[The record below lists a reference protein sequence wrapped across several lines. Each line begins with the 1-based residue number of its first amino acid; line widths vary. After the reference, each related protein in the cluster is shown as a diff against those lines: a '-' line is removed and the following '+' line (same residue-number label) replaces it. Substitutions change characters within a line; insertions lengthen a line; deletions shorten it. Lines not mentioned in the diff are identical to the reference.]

1 MSDQE
6 RFALPEVTNR
16 KMAFDFITAG
26 ESHGKGLVAIIE
38 GLPAGLPIDPAFINH
53 QLWRRQQGYGRG
65 GRMKIESDEVEI
77 LSGVRHGH
85 TLGSPVSFF
94 IRNRDFDNWQDVMAI
109 EPREFEEEKRARRL
123 TRPRPGH
130 TDLAGGLKFDT
141 HDLRDILERASARET
156 AARVA
161 VGAFAK
167 LLLREINIEI
177 GSHTAMIGGV
187 PEKPIRATWKQIT
200 TIPDDSVLRCV
211 DNEAERRMIALIDS
225 TKEARDTLG
234 GIFEVVARGVVAGL
248 GSHTQWNRKID
259 GRLGQAIMCIPAV
272 KAVEIGMGVGVSYS
286 TGSQVHDEI
295 GYNPAERSF
304 TRPTNRAGGIEGGIT
319 NGSEVRVSGHLK
331 PISTLRQPLASV
343 DVITKEESAAAF
355 ERSDIVAV
363 PAAGVIGE
371 AMVAI
376 VLADAAR
383 EKFGGDSLGE
393 MKRNFEG
400 YLEQLKRY

>member
-1 MSDQE
+1 MVMTQ
-6 RFALPEVTNR
+6 FT
-16 KMAFDFITAG
+16 FITAG

-38 GLPAGLPIDPAFINH
+38 GLPAGLPIDSAFINRE
-53 QLWRRQQGYGRG
+53 LWRRQQGYGRG

-77 LSGVRHGH
+77 LSGVRHGQ
-85 TLGSPVSFF
+85 TLGSPVSLL
-94 IRNRDFDNWQDVMAI
+94 IRNRDFENWQDVMAT
-109 EPREFEEEKRARRL
+109 EPREFADEKRARKL

-130 TDLAGGLKFDT
+130 TDLAGGLKYDT

-161 VGAFAK
+161 AGAFAK
-167 LLLREINIEI
+167 LLLKEI
-177 GSHTAMIGGV
+177 GVEIASHTARIGGV
-187 PEKPIRATWKQIT
+187 PDKPIKATWEQIAS
-200 TIPDDSVLRCV
+200 IPHDSPLRCA
-211 DNEAERRMIALIDS
+211 DKEAEAKMIALIDA
-225 TKEARDTLG
+225 TKEAKDTLG
-234 GIFEVVARGVVAGL
+234 GIFEVVARSVAGL
-248 GSHTQWNRKID
+248 GSHTQWNQKID
-259 GRLGQAIMCIPAV
+259 GRLAQAIMCIPAV
-272 KAVEIGMGVGVSYS
+272 KAVEIGAGVEVSRG
-286 TGSQVHDEI
+286 TGSQIHDEI
-295 GYNPAERSF
+295 GYNSAERGF

-319 NGSEVRVSGHLK
+319 NGEEIRISGHLK

-343 DVITKEESAAAF
+343 DVVTKEESAAAF

>member
-1 MSDQE
+1 MH
-6 RFALPEVTNR
+6 
-16 KMAFDFITAG
+16 FDFVTAG

-38 GLPAGLPIDPAFINH
+38 GLPAGLPIDPAFINRE
-53 QLWRRQQGYGRG
+53 LWRRQQGYGRG
-65 GRMKIESDEVEI
+65 GRMKIETDEVEI
-77 LSGVRHGH
+77 ISGVRHGK
-85 TLGSPVSFF
+85 TLGSPVALL
-94 IRNRDFDNWQDVMAI
+94 IRNRDFENWQDVMAI
-109 EPREFEEEKRARRL
+109 EGREFADDKRARRL

-130 TDLAGGLKFDT
+130 TDLAGGLKYDT

-167 LLLREINIEI
+167 LLLKEI
-177 GSHTAMIGGV
+177 GIDIASHTAMIGGV
-187 PEKPIRATWKQIT
+187 PERPLKATWEQIA
-200 TIPDDSVLRCV
+200 TISDESPLRCV
-211 DNEAERRMIALIDS
+211 DKEVELEMIALIDA
-225 TKEARDTLG
+225 TKAAKDTLG

-259 GRLGQAIMCIPAV
+259 GRLAQAIMCIPAV
-272 KAVEIGMGVGVSYS
+272 KAVEIGMGVEVSR
-286 TGSQVHDEI
+286 TPGSHVHDEI
-295 GYNPAERSF
+295 GYNSDERRF
-304 TRPTNRAGGIEGGIT
+304 TRPSNRAGGIEGGIT
-319 NGSEVRVSGHLK
+319 NGEDVRVSGHLK

-343 DVITKEESAAAF
+343 DVITKEGSAAAF

-393 MKRNFEG
+393 MKRNVEA
-400 YLEQLKRY
+400 YLDQLKGY